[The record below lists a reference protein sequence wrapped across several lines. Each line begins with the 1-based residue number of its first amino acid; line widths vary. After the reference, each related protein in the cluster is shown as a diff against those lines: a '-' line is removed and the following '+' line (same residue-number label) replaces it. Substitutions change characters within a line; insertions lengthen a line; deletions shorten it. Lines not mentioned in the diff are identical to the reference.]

1 VHDLSALVWLK
12 LKTLDIAQWGSVFC
26 LLIEIGD
33 NNARA
38 MLSSRI
44 YLGMQQVM
52 GLQHGLWELSN
63 ATRDALSSKGM
74 VNSIF

>member
-1 VHDLSALVWLK
+1 MCYVHDLSALVWLK

-26 LLIEIGD
+26 LLIVIAD

-44 YLGMQQVM
+44 YLGMQQV
-52 GLQHGLWELSN
+52 
-63 ATRDALSSKGM
+63 
-74 VNSIF
+74 V